1 VSNLGKVI
9 TNDTGKIIISKE
21 VIATLA
27 GIAAME
33 CYGIVGMA
41 PQKIKD
47 GIVELLGME
56 ALSKGVQVV
65 LKNDQLIISVY
76 IIVGYGTK
84 ISEIANNV
92 IDKVRYIVEQHTG
105 VPVDHVQIHVQ
116 GVRVV
121 D

>member
-1 VSNLGKVI
+1 MGKII
-9 TNDTGKIIISKE
+9 TNDVGKIIISKE

-41 PQKIKD
+41 SQKLKD
-47 GIVELLGME
+47 GIADLLGME

-65 LKNDQLIISVY
+65 IKNGQLSINVY

-84 ISEIANNV
+84 ISEIAHNV
-92 IDKVRYIVEQHTG
+92 IDKVRYIVEKHTG
-105 VPVDHVQIHVQ
+105 IPVDYVQIYVQ

>member
-1 VSNLGKVI
+1 MGRVI
-9 TNDTGKIIISKE
+9 TNDTWKIIISKE

-41 PQKIKD
+41 SQKIKD
-47 GIVELLGME
+47 GISELLGME
-56 ALSKGVQVV
+56 ALSKGVQVD
-65 LKNDQLIISVY
+65 LKHDQVNIDIF

-84 ISEIANNV
+84 ISVIANNV
-92 IDKVRYIVEQHTG
+92 IDKVRYSIERHTG
-105 VPVDHVQIHVQ
+105 ILVDRVQVHVQ

>member
-1 VSNLGKVI
+1 MGKVI
-9 TNDTGKIIISKE
+9 TNDTGRIIISKE

-41 PQKIKD
+41 SQKIKD
-47 GIVELLGME
+47 GIADLIGME
-56 ALSKGVQVV
+56 ALSKGVEVV
-65 LKNDQLIISVY
+65 LKNEEININIF

-92 IDKVRYIVEQHTG
+92 MEKVRYTVEQHTG
-105 VPVDHVQIHVQ
+105 MAVDHVQIHVQ

>member
-1 VSNLGKVI
+1 MNRII
-9 TNDTGKIIISKE
+9 TNDIGKIIVSQE

-27 GIAAME
+27 GIAATE

-41 PQKIKD
+41 SQKIKD
-47 GIVELLGME
+47 GIVELLGRE
-56 ALSKGVQVV
+56 ALSKGVQVN
-65 LKNDQLIISVY
+65 LKNDRLQINVF

-84 ISEIANNV
+84 ISEIAYNV
-92 IDKVRYIVEQHTG
+92 MNKVKYTVEKFAG
-105 VPVDHVQIHVQ
+105 LPVDHVQVNIQ

>member
-1 VSNLGKVI
+1 MGKVI

-41 PQKIKD
+41 SQKIKD
-47 GIVELLGME
+47 GIAELIGME
-56 ALSKGVQVV
+56 ALSKGVEVI
-65 LKNDQLIISVY
+65 LKNEQININVY

-92 IDKVRYIVEQHTG
+92 MEKVRYTVEQHTG
-105 VPVDHVQIHVQ
+105 MIVDHVQIHVQ

>member
-1 VSNLGKVI
+1 MGKVI

-41 PQKIKD
+41 SQKIKD
-47 GIVELLGME
+47 GIAELIGME
-56 ALSKGVQVV
+56 ALSKGVVV
-65 LKNDQLIISVY
+65 DLKNEQISISIY

-92 IDKVRYIVEQHTG
+92 IDKVRYTIEQHTG
-105 VPVDHVQIHVQ
+105 MIVDYVQINVQ

>member
-1 VSNLGKVI
+1 MGKVI
-9 TNDTGKIIISKE
+9 TNDRGRIIISKE

-41 PQKIKD
+41 SQKIKD
-47 GIVELLGME
+47 GIVDLIGME
-56 ALSKGVQVV
+56 TLSKGVEVL
-65 LKNDQLIISVY
+65 LKNEEININIF

-92 IDKVRYIVEQHTG
+92 MEKVRYTVEQHTG
-105 VPVDHVQIHVQ
+105 MVVNHVQIHVQ